1 MQFSI
6 DQPTATDRALQRL
19 TKFSLWC
26 LSDAGVP
33 PRAIEIHLG
42 GRPAYALRRCFR
54 GDLASRLSEVPLAGE
69 SGFFGDVLIPPE
81 IANGRELGVAVTANF
96 EDGSS
101 ALLESRSFVVEGE
114 APQVAIRSRSY
125 CLDEFLT
132 AGDEAGNGKLFRPER
147 QDILGVPH
155 FHPRGEFPILQLL
168 DANAT
173 HPYSDNARRVIDS
186 VPAAGVFMDLG
197 CGVKAPDAVRDN
209 AVLLDA
215 IHFPRVDVVNTCTKL
230 PFRSEVF
237 DAIVSQAVFEH
248 LPYPHQTAAE
258 CLRVLKPGGLLL
270 IDTAF
275 MQPLH
280 ADPSHYFNMTL
291 EALRLV
297 LDGFEILDAGS
308 RSYQYPSCSLK
319 MQIDEVLPFIRHGR
333 WRERLEV
340 WRAQLAAG
348 GAEFDDDLGPIGR
361 EILAAGVY
369 ALARKPFR

>member
-33 PRAIEIHLG
+33 PRTIEIHLD

-54 GDLASRLSEVPLAGE
+54 GDLALQLSEAPLAGE
-69 SGFFGDVLIPPE
+69 SGFFGEVLIPPE

-96 EDGSS
+96 EDGGS
-101 ALLESRSFVVEGE
+101 ALLESRSFVVEGD
-114 APQVAIRSRSY
+114 APLAATRSRSY
-125 CLDEFLT
+125 RLDEFLT
-132 AGDEAGNGKLFRPER
+132 AGDEFRPR

-186 VPAAGVFMDLG
+186 VPAGGVFMDLG

-215 IHFPRVDVVNTCTKL
+215 THFPRVDVVNSCTLL
-230 PFRSEVF
+230 PFRSAVF

-258 CLRVLKPGGLLL
+258 CLRVLKPGGVLL

-280 ADPSHYFNMTL
+280 ADPSHYFNMTWRRFASCWTASRL
-291 EALRLV
+291 STRVRGLTNTRLV
-297 LDGFEILDAGS
+297 
-308 RSYQYPSCSLK
+308 P
-319 MQIDEVLPFIRHGR
+319 
-333 WRERLEV
+333 
-340 WRAQLAAG
+340 
-348 GAEFDDDLGPIGR
+348 
-361 EILAAGVY
+361 
-369 ALARKPFR
+369 